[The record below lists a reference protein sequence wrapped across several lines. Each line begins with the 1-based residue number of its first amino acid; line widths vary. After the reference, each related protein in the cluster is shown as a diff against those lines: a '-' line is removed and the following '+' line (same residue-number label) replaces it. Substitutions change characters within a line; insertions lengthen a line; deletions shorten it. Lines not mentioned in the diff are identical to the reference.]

1 MPRGITFNCVLGHCG
16 LIFKPSDSTR
26 RRLPASGDA
35 KAETVSEHCAHA
47 GTGDHA
53 RTLRG
58 RLEQHATGAI
68 DACDLVGDGG
78 VMARHRE
85 EVLLGI
91 LDRLLDRHWHLVRL
105 AIANA
110 DLLDLISD
118 HDQRGEGEAA
128 ATLDDRSD
136 AIDLDDA
143 LVELSPVCIRTDAT
157 CHQNSRPP
165 SRAPSASALTRP

>member
-1 MPRGITFNCVLGHCG
+1 MV
-16 LIFKPSDSTR
+16 
-26 RRLPASGDA
+26 
-35 KAETVSEHCAHA
+35 
-47 GTGDHA
+47 
-53 RTLRG
+53 
-58 RLEQHATGAI
+58 
-68 DACDLVGDGG
+68 
-78 VMARHRE
+78 ARHRE
-85 EVLLGI
+85 EILLGI

-105 AIANA
+105 AVANA
-110 DLLDLISD
+110 DLLDLVPD

-128 ATLDDRSD
+128 ATLDDLSD